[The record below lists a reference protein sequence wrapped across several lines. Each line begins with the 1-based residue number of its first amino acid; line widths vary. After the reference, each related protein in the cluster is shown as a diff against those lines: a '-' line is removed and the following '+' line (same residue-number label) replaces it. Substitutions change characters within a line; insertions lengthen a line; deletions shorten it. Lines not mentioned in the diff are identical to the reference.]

1 MFVEYDIIFT
11 DIKIHIMFGIL
22 ILIPPD
28 KIKKEPITP
37 ATPYAPLYPHLS
49 IPTASSHS
57 QLGIYILSASVLGT
71 GTSFSWTLGPV
82 KSLLK

>member
-57 QLGIYILSASVLGT
+57 
-71 GTSFSWTLGPV
+71 
-82 KSLLK
+82 